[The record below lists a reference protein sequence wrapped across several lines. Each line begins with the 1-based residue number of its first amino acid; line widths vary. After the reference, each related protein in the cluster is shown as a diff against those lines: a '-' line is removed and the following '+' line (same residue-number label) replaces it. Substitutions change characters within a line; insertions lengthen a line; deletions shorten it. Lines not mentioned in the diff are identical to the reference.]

1 MRGRIVD
8 WKDDRGFGFI
18 EPESGG
24 ARIFFH
30 LSETYGSARPSVGT
44 EVMYEISKGP
54 DGRLRATGV
63 APIGVGPVR
72 RRSEPRELRS
82 RNRVSQPRWLRTV
95 PLLALGVIAGLA
107 LLGKIP
113 WWILW
118 VFCGM
123 SLWTFGLYGW
133 DKLAA
138 KDGRWRTPED
148 TLHACALFGG
158 WPGAMLAQQIFKHK
172 SSKASF
178 QAVFWTTVVV
188 NIVGVVILSW
198 VLGTTHGDWR
208 SLVQ

>member
-18 EPESGG
+18 EPDSGG
-24 ARIFFH
+24 TRIFFH
-30 LSETYGSARPSVGT
+30 LSQTYGTARPSVGT
-44 EVMYEISKGP
+44 EVMYEICKGP

-63 APIGVGPVR
+63 APVGVGPVR
-72 RRSEPRELRS
+72 RRSEPKALRN
-82 RNRVSQPRWLRTV
+82 RNRVSQRQWLWAV
-95 PLLALGVIAGLA
+95 PPTALSVIAGLVW
-107 LLGKIP
+107 LGKVP

-118 VFCGM
+118 VYLGM
-123 SLWTFGLYGW
+123 SLWTFGLYWG
-133 DKLAA
+133 DKFAA
-138 KDGRWRTPED
+138 KKGRWRTPET

-158 WPGAMLAQQIFKHK
+158 WPGAILAQKLYTHK
-172 SSKASF
+172 TSKASF

-188 NIVGVVILSW
+188 NIVGVAILSW